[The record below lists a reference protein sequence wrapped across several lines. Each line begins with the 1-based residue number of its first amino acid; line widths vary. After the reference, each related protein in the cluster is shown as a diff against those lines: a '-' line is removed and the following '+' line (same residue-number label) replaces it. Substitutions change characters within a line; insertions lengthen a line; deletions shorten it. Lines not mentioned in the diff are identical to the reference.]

1 VSLIQ
6 PIGAFTP
13 GVVALHAALPHVT
26 LAGAIAVWRRRACAI
41 ALGRCSTPAYLL
53 SLSCEHASKRSS
65 RLTSYAEYLKALALQ
80 DAAAIA
86 DARIDAADVTMSAK
100 RTRLWPC
107 DYPVIEPIIDD
118 ASTARPTPQ
127 QTLGAYVDVIL

>member
-1 VSLIQ
+1 MSWIH

-53 SLSCEHASKRSS
+53 SLSCEHASKRSTP
-65 RLTSYAEYLKALALQ
+65 LTSYAEYLKTLALQ

-86 DARIDAADVTMSAK
+86 ESRLDGADTTMSAK

-107 DYPVIEPIIDD
+107 DYPMIDPIVDD
-118 ASTARPTPQ
+118 AATARSTPL